1 MIDFGDEK
9 LIVNREEDY
18 IFHVNLDQDI
28 TDPQDYRELTEL
40 LQTARK
46 EQIIKILFNTSGG
59 NVDTAIQL
67 YNLIK
72 DCNAKTIAEIYRA
85 YSSGS
90 MIAMACDEFNIKT
103 FSSMM
108 VHSTLWSNLEG
119 NVFSLKNHNDFVTKI
134 DHDIFKRIYKRIL
147 TDEEIETVLIGKEIW
162 LYEDELIK
170 RLIEKK

>member
-9 LIVNREEDY
+9 LIVNREQDY

-59 NVDTAIQL
+59 NVDTALQL

-119 NVFSLKNHNDFVTKI
+119 NAFSLKNHNDFVTKI